1 MLDEEVE
8 QYLQDPALAAALRQV
23 IEADH
28 NIDGLTT
35 DLVEK
40 LEHYQQRYKELT
52 LKIKQLEAE
61 LALSENFN
69 TDSAKKSAQLTKSRL

>member
-1 MLDEEVE
+1 
-8 QYLQDPALAAALRQV
+8 LQDPALAAALRQV

-28 NIDGLTT
+28 KIEGLTT

-52 LKIKQLEAE
+52 LKIKQLETE

-69 TDSAKKSAQLTKSRL
+69 TDSAKKSA